1 MECFVFF
8 FTFLFLSFSFLCLC
22 VLMGVFVLSCW
33 LCSVVCIS
41 VSVWVALFRLD
52 LRIGLF
58 KRNHNK
64 TRSIYI
70 ASGAVASIS
79 FAVSSFLR
87 SFIFCTLLVHFFLLI
102 SIPSVW
108 FSYFLN
114 SSCVKW
120 DSSLYGK
127 TLFSFFFYASYIKR
141 CCSYGYFFHAQISYN
156 RKSTKTLHRTFSFRF
171 DHCYWNQFALIRRA
185 VGSTYVCFVF

>member
-41 VSVWVALFRLD
+41 VSGWVALFRLE
-52 LRIGLF
+52 LKIGLF

-87 SFIFCTLLVHFFLLI
+87 SFIFCTLLVHFFCLFRFHQYGFHIFLILHVLSETLVCMVKHYFLFFSTLLI
-102 SIPSVW
+102 
-108 FSYFLN
+108 LN
-114 SSCVKW
+114 GVV
-120 DSSLYGK
+120 LMV
-127 TLFSFFFYASYIKR
+127 T
-141 CCSYGYFFHAQISYN
+141 FFHAQISYN

-171 DHCYWNQFALIRRA
+171 DHCY
-185 VGSTYVCFVF
+185 

>member
-8 FTFLFLSFSFLCLC
+8 LLFCFFPFLFSVC

-87 SFIFCTLLVHFFLLI
+87 SFIFCTLLVHFFLLV

-114 SSCVKW
+114 SSCVK
-120 DSSLYGK
+120 
-127 TLFSFFFYASYIKR
+127 
-141 CCSYGYFFHAQISYN
+141 
-156 RKSTKTLHRTFSFRF
+156 
-171 DHCYWNQFALIRRA
+171 
-185 VGSTYVCFVF
+185 